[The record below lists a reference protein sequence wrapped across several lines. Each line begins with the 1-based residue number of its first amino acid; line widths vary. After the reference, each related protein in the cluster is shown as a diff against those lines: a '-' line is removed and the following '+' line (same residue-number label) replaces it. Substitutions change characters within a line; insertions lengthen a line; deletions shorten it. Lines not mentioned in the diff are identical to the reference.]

1 VKESTSWDVT
11 LLAWE
16 QKKADGTKVERYGTK
31 PQGVAFFD
39 AEGRFIIAVMKS
51 DRTNYAS
58 NALWQGTHTK
68 TQKPPT
74 ARLLNCAPNL
84 EQQGSIEPHLA
95 RLRTQPNTCAM
106 ASDDNY
112 ILDSDGN
119 RILIGLTL
127 DETREATHCDMPP
140 NSA

>member
-39 AEGRFIIAVMKS
+39 AKGRFIIAVMKS

-74 ARLLNCAPNL
+74 ARLLTSELTQQARQKIASQFTSRGVPFQTGMAPTKCYDCWQPTDADVRPIGGDVVDVIWRRANNVCL
-84 EQQGSIEPHLA
+84 ES
-95 RLRTQPNTCAM
+95 
-106 ASDDNY
+106 
-112 ILDSDGN
+112 
-119 RILIGLTL
+119 
-127 DETREATHCDMPP
+127 
-140 NSA
+140 

>member
-95 RLRTQPNTCAM
+95 RLRT
-106 ASDDNY
+106 
-112 ILDSDGN
+112 
-119 RILIGLTL
+119 
-127 DETREATHCDMPP
+127 
-140 NSA
+140 